1 MRNYLSRYEKFSVMF
16 DDEERET
23 MSKCTDI
30 LFDLMENVEKAEVVS
45 VPFSDDPEYIYSTGH
60 DYREKVKTAFHLLM
74 TLSTY
79 GTLEGYGPGKV
90 EK

>member
-1 MRNYLSRYEKFSVMF
+1 MRNFLSRCEKFSVMF
-16 DDEERET
+16 NDEERET

-30 LFDLMENVEKAEVVS
+30 LFDLMENVYKAEVVGI
-45 VPFSDDPEYIYSTGH
+45 PFADELQDVHASGQ
-60 DYREKVKTAFHLLM
+60 DYRERVETAFHLLM
-74 TLSTY
+74 TLSAY